1 MGDGSGWW
9 ENPESLH
16 AGLLIIPSP
25 SPTPPA
31 AAVAAARRT
40 CSSAPRAGSPGRAIR
55 HPPWGNAHTE
65 HTFCLH
71 LFLFFYNG
79 SHGFP
84 SKNKRA
90 AGKKAIETSSAAGKE
105 VSFYYPNRS
114 NEEPR
119 GTRPTHSVTA
129 RPRRVQRLG

>member
-9 ENPESLH
+9 ENPESLR

-25 SPTPPA
+25 SP
-31 AAVAAARRT
+31 RRT

-90 AGKKAIETSSAAGKE
+90 AGKKGDRDIQPVKRSLLSKQIE
-105 VSFYYPNRS
+105 
-114 NEEPR
+114 R
-119 GTRPTHSVTA
+119 GTTRDKAHAQRHSETEQGA
-129 RPRRVQRLG
+129 